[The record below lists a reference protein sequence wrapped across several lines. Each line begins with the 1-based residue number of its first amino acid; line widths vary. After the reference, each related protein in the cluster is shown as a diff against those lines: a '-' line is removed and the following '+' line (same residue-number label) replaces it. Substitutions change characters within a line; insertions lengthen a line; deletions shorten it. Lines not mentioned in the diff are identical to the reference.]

1 MPKKNF
7 RGPEQRIT
15 LEGIQLSAYIGVYAN
30 EKRSPQPLWVDV
42 ELESELLPAARNDHL
57 EGTIDYGAVAQRVI
71 AVAAEHHRNL
81 IETLAFDIATALL
94 ENPLALLVR
103 VTVHKPGAVPVAR
116 DTAVT
121 IQLAR
126 E

>member
-7 RGPEQRIT
+7 AAPRQRIS

-42 ELESELLPAARNDHL
+42 ELESELLSAARSDRL
-57 EGTIDYGAVAQRVI
+57 DGTIDYGAVAQRVI

-94 ENPLALLVR
+94 TEPHAQVVR

-121 IQLAR
+121 IELGK
-126 E
+126 